1 MNTEQQETIEALT
14 EAFRN
19 VGTAEADDPAK
30 VAETLPNSCWVE
42 ALDGTRTLNV
52 KGIGGQ
58 WATVET
64 HYLRDQRASTAAE
77 AAAKAA
83 EPAPKSPETLR
94 REATAAYIAARRQA
108 AAAPLCDPAP
118 GVPDHELNAAEY
130 VARRRFLR
138 SLGKRV

>member
-1 MNTEQQETIEALT
+1 MDPEQETIEALT

-19 VGTAEADDPAK
+19 VGTPEADIPAK

-42 ALDGTRTLNV
+42 ALDGTKTLNI

-58 WATVET
+58 WATLET

-77 AAAKAA
+77 VA
-83 EPAPKSPETLR
+83 EPPKPETSTQERTNAYLANR
-94 REATAAYIAARRQA
+94 RAERQA
-108 AAAPLCDPAP
+108 AAALTDPSP
-118 GVPDHELNAAEY
+118 GVPDAKLTAEQY